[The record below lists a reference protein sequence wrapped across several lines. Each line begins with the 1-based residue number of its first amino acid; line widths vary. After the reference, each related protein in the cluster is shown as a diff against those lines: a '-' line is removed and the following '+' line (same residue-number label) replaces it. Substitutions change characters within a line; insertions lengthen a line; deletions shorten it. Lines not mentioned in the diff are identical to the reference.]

1 MNQKQQLHPQ
11 AVLLPGAV
19 LDGEVVL
26 ERGVSVWYY
35 AVLRGDLAP
44 VIVGEDSNIQEQ
56 AVLHVD
62 TGRPVVIGRGVTVGH
77 AAILHGCEIGD
88 NTVIGMGAIVLN
100 GAKIGKNCII
110 GAGSL
115 VTQGQVIPDGCV
127 AFGNP
132 ARVRR
137 PLREEEIEEN
147 RENARVYLRLGKE
160 AAGRGM
166 G

>member
-1 MNQKQQLHPQ
+1 MKAQGNIHPE
-11 AVLLPGAV
+11 AMLLPGAV
-19 LDGEVVL
+19 AAGDVTL
-26 ERGVSVWYY
+26 ERGASVWYY
-35 AVLRGDLAP
+35 AVLRADLAP
-44 VIVGEDSNIQEQ
+44 ILVGEESNIQDQ

-62 TGRPVVIGRGVTVGH
+62 YDQPVIIGKGVTVGH
-77 AAILHGCEIGD
+77 AAVLHGCEIGD

-115 VTQGQVIPDGCV
+115 VTQNQVIPDGCV

-137 PLREEEIEEN
+137 PLREEEIEAN
-147 RENARVYLRLGKE
+147 RENARIYLRLGKE
-160 AAGRGM
+160 AM

>member
-1 MNQKQQLHPQ
+1 MKDQGKIHPE
-11 AVLLPGAV
+11 AMLLPGAV
-19 LDGEVVL
+19 TVGDVTL
-26 ERGVSVWYY
+26 ERGASVWYY
-35 AVLRGDLAP
+35 AVLRADLAP
-44 VIVGEDSNIQEQ
+44 ILVGEGSNIQDQ

-62 TGRPVVIGRGVTVGH
+62 YDQPVVIGKGVTVGH
-77 AAILHGCEIGD
+77 AAVLHGCEIGD
-88 NTVIGMGAIVLN
+88 NTVVGMGAIVLN

-115 VTQGQVIPDGCV
+115 VTQNQVIPDGCV

-137 PLREEEIEEN
+137 SLREEEIEAN

-160 AAGRGM
+160 AM